1 MKFGNFIKRTSGDKT
16 KVADALESTR
26 NSWFG
31 SIVSHL
37 KKNEVSEAFWEEME
51 ELLILADVGPVLA
64 LKLVEDL
71 KNSAKRFDMK
81 SSVELQQLF
90 RDNLVQLVR
99 SSQEGSVNAAD
110 LSDSQQGI
118 TVISVVGVN
127 GVGKTTSVGKLAHL
141 FVQQGKNVMLAGTDT
156 FRAAA
161 TEQLRIW
168 GSRAGCT
175 VITNDTTSDPGGV
188 AFDAAN
194 AAVARGAD
202 VLILDTAGRLHNQR
216 NLMAELE
223 KIHKVVDR
231 IIPGAPH
238 FTLAVIDAHTG
249 QNGVIQAKTFS
260 ESVRCDGVLLSK
272 MDGSAKGGIV
282 LAIADQLKIPVA
294 LIGTGE
300 AIDDLAQFDT
310 ESFVD
315 SLLAS

>member
-1 MKFGNFIKRTSGDKT
+1 MKFGNFIRRNSEDES
-16 KVADALESTR
+16 KVSAALAGTR
-26 NSWFG
+26 SSWFG

-37 KKNEVSEAFWEEME
+37 KKSEVTDEFWEEME

-64 LKLVEDL
+64 LNLVQNLRD
-71 KNSAKRFDMK
+71 SANRANVK
-81 SSVELQQLF
+81 SPTELQQLF
-90 RDNLVQLVR
+90 RDSLVELVE
-99 SSQEGSVNAAD
+99 SSQQGSVNADDVLHA
-110 LSDSQQGI
+110 QKGVA
-118 TVISVVGVN
+118 VISIVGVN

-141 FVQQGKNVMLAGTDT
+141 FVQEGKNVVLAGTDT

-161 TEQLRIW
+161 TEQLRIL
-168 GSRAGCT
+168 GSRVGCM
-175 VITNDTTSDPGGV
+175 VITNDATSDPGGV

-194 AAVARGAD
+194 AAIARNAD

-223 KIHKVVDR
+223 KIHKVVER

-238 FTLAVIDAHTG
+238 FTLVVIDAHTG
-249 QNGVIQAKTFS
+249 QNGIIQAKTFS

-300 AIDDLAQFDT
+300 SMNDLATFDAN
-310 ESFVD
+310 SFVD

>member
-1 MKFGNFIKRTSGDKT
+1 MKFGNFLKRNSGDEDKI
-16 KVADALESTR
+16 ADALESTR
-26 NSWFG
+26 NSWLG
-31 SIVSHL
+31 GIVSHF
-37 KKNEVSEAFWEEME
+37 KKNELSDVFWEELE
-51 ELLILADVGPVLA
+51 ELLILADVGPLLA
-64 LKLVEDL
+64 IKLVDEVRETANRL
-71 KNSAKRFDMK
+71 NINSPTAL
-81 SSVELQQLF
+81 EQLF
-90 RDNLVQLVR
+90 RNSLLQLIE
-99 SSQEGSVNAAD
+99 SSQQNSVKATDFSNA
-110 LSDSQQGI
+110 QQGV

-141 FVQQGKNVMLAGTDT
+141 FVQQGKHVVLAGTDT

-161 TEQLRIW
+161 TEQLRIL
-168 GSRAGCT
+168 GSRVGCT
-175 VITNDTTSDPGGV
+175 VITNDAISDPGGV

-223 KIHKVVDR
+223 KIHKVVAR
-231 IIPGAPH
+231 IIPDAPH
-238 FTLAVIDAHTG
+238 FTLVVIDAHTG

-260 ESVRCDGVLLSK
+260 GSVRCDGVLLSK

-300 AIDDLAQFDT
+300 SIDDLAQFDAD
-310 ESFVD
+310 SFVD